1 MYGHLVP
8 ASGGKSIAL
17 LRERIYLGRRADSDP
32 DVPLNSQT
40 AACRLRFDHGWWH
53 AEELATGAKL
63 RVNGK
68 DCSSQR
74 IRPTDEVA
82 VGRNRFRIEYH
93 VPADSRHEIDAI
105 AEEVLSSIDAPTV
118 PKRLTPRP
126 PPHLALPAVTV
137 QPAPRAAPNYDY
149 GLPDHRRPDTLGR
162 LVPVGGGVDYALTQP
177 SIVVGRNPTCDL
189 VIPSSKVSGTHC
201 RLEWIDGYWRVQ
213 DLGSRNGV
221 RVDGVKCE
229 QAWVHPNMRLVIG
242 DHRFE
247 IDYTPQGEPPEP
259 SLQDPAYRKP
269 LMEKVGSQRAWD
281 ELLTRHESM
290 EQDEPQKKRYD
301 LLNDL

>member
-17 LRERIYLGRRADSDP
+17 VRERIYLGRRADSDP
-32 DVPLNSQT
+32 DMPLNSQT
-40 AACRLRFDHGWWH
+40 AACRLRFDQGWWH
-53 AEELATGAKL
+53 AEELATGANL

-68 DCSSQR
+68 DCSSHR

-82 VGRNRFRIEYH
+82 IGRNRFRIEYD

-105 AEEVLSSIDAPTV
+105 ADEILGTLPEPQ
-118 PKRLTPRP
+118 KRLTPRP
-126 PPHLALPAVTV
+126 CASSSLPAAAAPTV
-137 QPAPRAAPNYDY
+137 PRAAPHY
-149 GLPDHRRPDTLGR
+149 GSPDHGRPDMLGR
-162 LVPVGGGVDYALTQP
+162 LVPVGGGVDYALTKANL
-177 SIVVGRNPTCDL
+177 VVGRNPTCDL

-201 RLEWIDGYWRVQ
+201 RLEWVDGYWRVQ
-213 DLGSRNGV
+213 DLGSRNGI

-229 QAWVHPNMRLVIG
+229 QAWVHPNMRLSIA

-259 SLQDPAYRKP
+259 SWQDPAYRKP

-281 ELLTRHESM
+281 ELLTKHAAM